1 MLQREDLIYPELSY
15 KLVGLAY
22 NVFNELGHGH
32 LERIYQK
39 AYAKELKEADITF
52 KEQAPYQVI
61 YKEEVIGNNFLDFL
75 IEDKVI
81 IELKRSDFHSK
92 KYIDQI
98 SNYIKVSN
106 LKLAIL
112 INFTSNG
119 VRIKRI
125 QRIERKLTLMVMI
138 NT

>member
-1 MLQREDLIYPELSY
+1 MSKMIQKQDLIYPELSY

-32 LERIYQK
+32 LEKIYQK
-39 AYAKELKEADITF
+39 AYAKELKEAGIVF

-61 YKEEVIGNNFLDFL
+61 YKEEVIGNNYLDFL
-75 IEDKVI
+75 IEEKVI
-81 IELKRSDFHSK
+81 IELKRSDFYSK
-92 KYIDQI
+92 KYIDQV

-112 INFTSNG
+112 INFTTNG

-125 QRIERKLTLMVMI
+125 VNETNQ
-138 NT
+138 

>member
-1 MLQREDLIYPELSY
+1 MNNMIQKQDLIYPELSY
-15 KLVGLAY
+15 QLVGLAY

-32 LERIYQK
+32 LEKIYQK
-39 AYAKELKEADITF
+39 AYAKELKEAGIVF

-61 YKEEVIGNNFLDFL
+61 YKEEVIGNNYLDFL
-75 IEDKVI
+75 IEEKVI
-81 IELKRSDFHSK
+81 IELKRSDFYSK
-92 KYIDQI
+92 KYIDQA

-112 INFTSNG
+112 INFTTNG

-125 QRIERKLTLMVMI
+125 VNETNQ
-138 NT
+138 

>member
-1 MLQREDLIYPELSY
+1 MIQKQDLIYPELSY

-32 LERIYQK
+32 LEKIYQK
-39 AYAKELKEADITF
+39 AYAKELKETGIIF

-61 YKEEVIGNNFLDFL
+61 YKEEIIGNNFLDFL
-75 IEDKVI
+75 IEEKVI
-81 IELKRSDFHSK
+81 IELKRSDFYSK
-92 KYIDQI
+92 KYIDQV

-125 QRIERKLTLMVMI
+125 VNESK
-138 NT
+138 

>member
-1 MLQREDLIYPELSY
+1 MNKMIQKQDLIYPELSY

-32 LERIYQK
+32 LEKIYQK
-39 AYAKELKEADITF
+39 AYAKELIEAGIIF

-61 YKEEVIGNNFLDFL
+61 YKEEIIGNNFLDFL
-75 IEDKVI
+75 IEEKVI
-81 IELKRSDFHSK
+81 IELKRSDFYSK
-92 KYIDQI
+92 KYIDQV

-125 QRIERKLTLMVMI
+125 VNELK
-138 NT
+138 

>member
-32 LERIYQK
+32 LEKIYQK
-39 AYAKELKEADITF
+39 AYAKELKEAGIVF

-61 YKEEVIGNNFLDFL
+61 YKEEIIGNNFLDFL
-75 IEDKVI
+75 IEEKVI
-81 IELKRSDFHSK
+81 IELKRSDFYSK
-92 KYIDQI
+92 KYIDQV

-125 QRIERKLTLMVMI
+125 VNE
-138 NT
+138 

>member
-1 MLQREDLIYPELSY
+1 MIQRQDLIYPELSY

-32 LERIYQK
+32 LEKVYQK
-39 AYAKELKEADITF
+39 AYAKELKEADIVF
-52 KEQAPYQVI
+52 KEQASYQVI
-61 YKEEVIGNNFLDFL
+61 YKDEVIGNNYLDFL
-75 IEDKVI
+75 IENKII

-98 SNYIKVSN
+98 SNYIKVSD

-125 QRIERKLTLMVMI
+125 VNELK
-138 NT
+138 

>member
-1 MLQREDLIYPELSY
+1 MIQKQDLIYPELSY

-22 NVFNELGHGH
+22 NVHNELGHGH
-32 LERIYQK
+32 LEKIYQK
-39 AYAKELKEADITF
+39 AYAKELKEANIEY
-52 KEQAPYQVI
+52 KEQAPYKVI
-61 YKEEVIGNNFLDFL
+61 YKEEIIGNNYLDFL
-75 IEDKVI
+75 IEGKVI

-106 LKLAIL
+106 LQLAIL
-112 INFTSNG
+112 INFTSTG

-125 QRIERKLTLMVMI
+125 VNELK
-138 NT
+138 

>member
-1 MLQREDLIYPELSY
+1 MLQRKDLIYPELSY

-22 NVFNELGHGH
+22 DVFNELGHGH
-32 LERIYQK
+32 LEKIYQK
-39 AYAKELKEADITF
+39 AYAKELKESNIEF

-61 YKEEVIGNNFLDFL
+61 YKEEVIGNNYLDFL

-81 IELKRSDFHSK
+81 IELKRSDFYSK
-92 KYIDQI
+92 KYIDQV

-106 LKLAIL
+106 LQLALL

-125 QRIERKLTLMVMI
+125 VNEVK
-138 NT
+138 

>member
-1 MLQREDLIYPELSY
+1 MNKMIQKQDLIYPELSY

-32 LERIYQK
+32 LEKIYQK
-39 AYAKELKEADITF
+39 AYAKELKETGIEF
-52 KEQAPYQVI
+52 KEQAPFQVI
-61 YKEEVIGNNFLDFL
+61 YKEEVIGNNYLDFL
-75 IEDKVI
+75 VEGKVI
-81 IELKRSDFHSK
+81 IELKRSDFYSK
-92 KYIDQI
+92 KYIDQV

-125 QRIERKLTLMVMI
+125 VNEIK
-138 NT
+138 

>member
-1 MLQREDLIYPELSY
+1 MLQREGLIYPELSY

-32 LERIYQK
+32 LEKIYQK
-39 AYAKELKEADITF
+39 AYAKELIEANIEF
-52 KEQAPYQVI
+52 KEQAPYKVI
-61 YKEEVIGNNFLDFL
+61 YKEEVIGNNYLDFL
-75 IEDKVI
+75 IEGKVI
-81 IELKRSDFHSK
+81 IELKRSDFYAK

-125 QRIERKLTLMVMI
+125 VNEQK
-138 NT
+138 

>member
-1 MLQREDLIYPELSY
+1 MNNMIQKQDLIYPELSY

-32 LERIYQK
+32 LEKVYQK
-39 AYAKELKEADITF
+39 AYAKELKDASIIF

-61 YKEEVIGNNFLDFL
+61 YKEEVIGNNYLDFL

-92 KYIDQI
+92 KYIDQV

-106 LKLAIL
+106 LQLAIL
-112 INFTSNG
+112 INFTTNG

-125 QRIERKLTLMVMI
+125 VNESK
-138 NT
+138 

>member
-1 MLQREDLIYPELSY
+1 MIQKQDLIYPELSY

-32 LERIYQK
+32 LEKIYQK
-39 AYAKELKEADITF
+39 AYAKELKEARIIF

-61 YKEEVIGNNFLDFL
+61 YKDEIIGNNFLDFL
-75 IEDKVI
+75 VEEKVI
-81 IELKRSDFHSK
+81 IELKRSDFYSK
-92 KYIDQI
+92 KYIDQV

-125 QRIERKLTLMVMI
+125 VNESK
-138 NT
+138 

>member
-1 MLQREDLIYPELSY
+1 MNKMIQKQDLIYPELSY
-15 KLVGLAY
+15 QLVGLAY

-32 LERIYQK
+32 LEKIYQK
-39 AYAKELKEADITF
+39 AYAKELKEAGIVF

-61 YKEEVIGNNFLDFL
+61 YKEEVIGNNYLDFL
-75 IEDKVI
+75 IEEKVT
-81 IELKRSDFHSK
+81 IELKRSDFYSK
-92 KYIDQI
+92 KYIDQV

-112 INFTSNG
+112 INFTTNG

-125 QRIERKLTLMVMI
+125 VNETNQ
-138 NT
+138 

>member
-1 MLQREDLIYPELSY
+1 MNKMIQKQDLIYPELSY

-32 LERIYQK
+32 LEKIYQK
-39 AYAKELKEADITF
+39 AYAKELKEAGIIF

-61 YKEEVIGNNFLDFL
+61 YKEEIIGNNFLDFL
-75 IEDKVI
+75 IEEKVI
-81 IELKRSDFHSK
+81 IELKRSDFYSK
-92 KYIDQI
+92 KYIDQV

-106 LKLAIL
+106 LRLAIL

-125 QRIERKLTLMVMI
+125 VNELK
-138 NT
+138 

>member
-1 MLQREDLIYPELSY
+1 MNKMIQKQDLIYPELSY
-15 KLVGLAY
+15 QLVGLAY

-32 LERIYQK
+32 LEKIYQK
-39 AYAKELKEADITF
+39 AYAKELKEAGIVF

-61 YKEEVIGNNFLDFL
+61 YKEEVIGNNYLDFL
-75 IEDKVI
+75 IEEKVI
-81 IELKRSDFHSK
+81 IELKRSDFYSK
-92 KYIDQI
+92 KYIDQV

-112 INFTSNG
+112 INFTTNG

-125 QRIERKLTLMVMI
+125 VNETNQ
-138 NT
+138 

>member
-1 MLQREDLIYPELSY
+1 MDKMIQKQDLIYPELSY

-32 LERIYQK
+32 LEKIYQK
-39 AYAKELKEADITF
+39 AYAKELKEAGIIF

-61 YKEEVIGNNFLDFL
+61 YKEEIIGNNFLDFL
-75 IEDKVI
+75 IEEKVI
-81 IELKRSDFHSK
+81 IELKRNDFYSK
-92 KYIDQI
+92 KYIDQV

-125 QRIERKLTLMVMI
+125 VNELK
-138 NT
+138 

>member
-1 MLQREDLIYPELSY
+1 MNKMIQKQDLIYPELSY
-15 KLVGLAY
+15 QLVGLAY

-32 LERIYQK
+32 LEKIYQK
-39 AYAKELKEADITF
+39 AYAKELKEAGIVF

-61 YKEEVIGNNFLDFL
+61 YKEEVIGNNYLDFL
-75 IEDKVI
+75 IEEKVI
-81 IELKRSDFHSK
+81 IELKRSDFYSK
-92 KYIDQI
+92 KYIDQV

-125 QRIERKLTLMVMI
+125 VNETNQ
-138 NT
+138 

>member
-1 MLQREDLIYPELSY
+1 MNKMIQKQGLIYPELSY

-32 LERIYQK
+32 LEKIYQK

-125 QRIERKLTLMVMI
+125 VNELK
-138 NT
+138 

>member
-1 MLQREDLIYPELSY
+1 MIQKQDLIYPELSY

-32 LERIYQK
+32 LEKIYQK
-39 AYAKELKEADITF
+39 AYAKELKEAGILF

-61 YKEEVIGNNFLDFL
+61 YKEEVIGNNYLDFL
-75 IEDKVI
+75 IEEKVI
-81 IELKRSDFHSK
+81 IELKRSDFYSK
-92 KYIDQI
+92 KYIDQV

-112 INFTSNG
+112 INFTTNG

-125 QRIERKLTLMVMI
+125 VNETNQ
-138 NT
+138 

>member
-1 MLQREDLIYPELSY
+1 MNKMIQKQDLIYPELSY

-32 LERIYQK
+32 LEKIYQK
-39 AYAKELKEADITF
+39 AYAKELKEAGIVF
-52 KEQAPYQVI
+52 KEQAPYQVF
-61 YKEEVIGNNFLDFL
+61 YKEEVIGNNYLDFL
-75 IEDKVI
+75 IEEKVI
-81 IELKRSDFHSK
+81 IELKRSDFYSK
-92 KYIDQI
+92 KYIDQV

-125 QRIERKLTLMVMI
+125 VNETNQ
-138 NT
+138 

>member
-1 MLQREDLIYPELSY
+1 MNKMIQKQDLIYPELSY

-32 LERIYQK
+32 LEKIYQK
-39 AYAKELKEADITF
+39 AYAKELKEAGIIF
-52 KEQAPYQVI
+52 KEQAPYKVI
-61 YKEEVIGNNFLDFL
+61 YKEEIIGNNYLDFL
-75 IEDKVI
+75 IEEKVI
-81 IELKRSDFHSK
+81 IELKRSDFYSK
-92 KYIDQI
+92 KYIDQV

-112 INFTSNG
+112 INFTTNG

-125 QRIERKLTLMVMI
+125 VNELK
-138 NT
+138 

>member
-1 MLQREDLIYPELSY
+1 MNKMIQKQDLIYPELSY

-32 LERIYQK
+32 LEKIYQK
-39 AYAKELKEADITF
+39 AYAKELKEAGIVF

-61 YKEEVIGNNFLDFL
+61 YKEEVIGNNYLDFL
-75 IEDKVI
+75 IEEKVI
-81 IELKRSDFHSK
+81 IELKRSDFYSK
-92 KYIDQI
+92 KYIDQV

-112 INFTSNG
+112 INFTTND

-125 QRIERKLTLMVMI
+125 VNETK
-138 NT
+138 

>member
-1 MLQREDLIYPELSY
+1 MLQRKDLIYPELSY

-22 NVFNELGHGH
+22 DVFNELGHGH
-32 LERIYQK
+32 LEKVYQR
-39 AYAKELKEADITF
+39 AYAKELKDAQIIF

-61 YKEEVIGNNFLDFL
+61 YKEEVIGNNYLDFL
-75 IEDKVI
+75 IEDKII

-106 LKLAIL
+106 LQLAIL
-112 INFTSNG
+112 INFTTNG

-125 QRIERKLTLMVMI
+125 VNELK
-138 NT
+138 

>member
-1 MLQREDLIYPELSY
+1 MNKMIQKQDLIYPELSY
-15 KLVGLAY
+15 QLVGLAY

-32 LERIYQK
+32 LEKIYQK
-39 AYAKELKEADITF
+39 AYAKELKEAGIVF

-61 YKEEVIGNNFLDFL
+61 YKEEVIGNNYLDFL
-75 IEDKVI
+75 IEEKVI
-81 IELKRSDFHSK
+81 IELKRSDFYSK
-92 KYIDQI
+92 KYIDQV

-119 VRIKRI
+119 VRIKRVVNETN
-125 QRIERKLTLMVMI
+125 Q
-138 NT
+138 

>member
-1 MLQREDLIYPELSY
+1 MIQRDDLIYPDLSY

-22 NVFNELGHGH
+22 TVFNEISHGH
-32 LERIYQK
+32 LEKVYQK
-39 AYAKELKEADITF
+39 AYAKELKDSNIEF

-61 YKEEVIGNNFLDFL
+61 YKEEIIGNNYLDFL
-75 IEDKVI
+75 IENKII

-92 KYIDQI
+92 KYIDQV
-98 SNYIKVSN
+98 SNYIKVSD

-112 INFTSNG
+112 INFTTSG

-125 QRIERKLTLMVMI
+125 VNDSK
-138 NT
+138 

>member
-1 MLQREDLIYPELSY
+1 MNNMIQKQDLIYPELSY
-15 KLVGLAY
+15 QLVGLAY

-32 LERIYQK
+32 LEKIYQK
-39 AYAKELKEADITF
+39 AYAKELKEAGIVF

-61 YKEEVIGNNFLDFL
+61 YKEEVIGNNYLDFL
-75 IEDKVI
+75 IEEKVI
-81 IELKRSDFHSK
+81 IELKRSDFYSK
-92 KYIDQI
+92 KYIDQV

-119 VRIKRI
+119 VRIKRVVNETN
-125 QRIERKLTLMVMI
+125 Q
-138 NT
+138 

>member
-1 MLQREDLIYPELSY
+1 MIQKQDLIYPELSY
-15 KLVGLAY
+15 KLVCLAY

-32 LERIYQK
+32 LEKIYQK
-39 AYAKELKEADITF
+39 AYAKELKEAGIIF

-61 YKEEVIGNNFLDFL
+61 YKEEIIGNNFLDFL
-75 IEDKVI
+75 IEEKVI
-81 IELKRSDFHSK
+81 IELKRSDFYSK
-92 KYIDQI
+92 KYIDQV

-125 QRIERKLTLMVMI
+125 VNESK
-138 NT
+138 

>member
-1 MLQREDLIYPELSY
+1 MNKMIQKQDLIYPELSY

-22 NVFNELGHGH
+22 NVFNELGHRH
-32 LERIYQK
+32 LEKIYQK
-39 AYAKELKEADITF
+39 AYAKELKEAGIIF
-52 KEQAPYQVI
+52 KEQASYQVI
-61 YKEEVIGNNFLDFL
+61 YKEEIIGNNFLDFL
-75 IEDKVI
+75 IEEKVI
-81 IELKRSDFHSK
+81 IELKRSDFYSK
-92 KYIDQI
+92 KYIDQV

-125 QRIERKLTLMVMI
+125 VNESK
-138 NT
+138 

>member
-1 MLQREDLIYPELSY
+1 MFHQCQKQDLIYPELSY
-15 KLVGLAY
+15 QLVGLAY

-32 LERIYQK
+32 LEKIYQK
-39 AYAKELKEADITF
+39 AYAKELKEAGIVF

-61 YKEEVIGNNFLDFL
+61 YKEEVIGNNYLDFL
-75 IEDKVI
+75 IEEKVI
-81 IELKRSDFHSK
+81 IELKRSDFYSK
-92 KYIDQI
+92 KYIDQV

-112 INFTSNG
+112 INFTTNG

-125 QRIERKLTLMVMI
+125 VNETNQ
-138 NT
+138 

>member
-1 MLQREDLIYPELSY
+1 MLQKQDLIYPELSY

-32 LERIYQK
+32 LEKIYQK
-39 AYAKELKEADITF
+39 AYAKELKEAGIIF
-52 KEQAPYQVI
+52 KEQVPYQVI
-61 YKEEVIGNNFLDFL
+61 YKEEIIGNNFLDFL
-75 IEDKVI
+75 IEEKVI
-81 IELKRSDFHSK
+81 IELKRSDFYSK
-92 KYIDQI
+92 KYIDQV

-125 QRIERKLTLMVMI
+125 VNESK
-138 NT
+138 

>member
-1 MLQREDLIYPELSY
+1 MIKKQDLIYPELSY

-32 LERIYQK
+32 LEKIYQK
-39 AYAKELKEADITF
+39 AYAKELKEAGIIF

-61 YKEEVIGNNFLDFL
+61 YKEEIIGNNFLDFL
-75 IEDKVI
+75 IEEKVI
-81 IELKRSDFHSK
+81 IELKRSDFYSK
-92 KYIDQI
+92 KYIDQV

-106 LKLAIL
+106 LRLAIL

-125 QRIERKLTLMVMI
+125 VNELK
-138 NT
+138 

>member
-1 MLQREDLIYPELSY
+1 MLQRKDLIYPELSY

-32 LERIYQK
+32 LEKVYQK
-39 AYAKELKEADITF
+39 AYAKELKDAEITF

-61 YKEEVIGNNFLDFL
+61 YKEEIIGNNFLDFL
-75 IEDKVI
+75 IEEKVI
-81 IELKRSDFHSK
+81 IELKRSDFYSK
-92 KYIDQI
+92 KYIDQV

-125 QRIERKLTLMVMI
+125 VNESK
-138 NT
+138 

>member
-1 MLQREDLIYPELSY
+1 MIQKQDLIYPELSY
-15 KLVGLAY
+15 QLVGLAY

-32 LERIYQK
+32 LEKIYQK
-39 AYAKELKEADITF
+39 AYAKELKEAGIVF

-61 YKEEVIGNNFLDFL
+61 YKEEVIGNNYLDFL
-75 IEDKVI
+75 IEEKVI
-81 IELKRSDFHSK
+81 IELKRSDFYSK
-92 KYIDQI
+92 KYIDQV

-125 QRIERKLTLMVMI
+125 VNETNK
-138 NT
+138 

>member
-1 MLQREDLIYPELSY
+1 MNKMIQKQDLIYPKLSY
-15 KLVGLAY
+15 QLVGLAY

-32 LERIYQK
+32 LEKIYQK
-39 AYAKELKEADITF
+39 AYAKELKEAGIVF

-61 YKEEVIGNNFLDFL
+61 YKEEVIGNNYLDFL
-75 IEDKVI
+75 IEEKVI
-81 IELKRSDFHSK
+81 IELKRSDFYSK
-92 KYIDQI
+92 KYIDQV

-112 INFTSNG
+112 INFTTNG

-125 QRIERKLTLMVMI
+125 VNETNQ
-138 NT
+138 

>member
-1 MLQREDLIYPELSY
+1 MNKMIQKQDLIYPELSY

-22 NVFNELGHGH
+22 NVHNELGHGH
-32 LERIYQK
+32 LEKIYQK
-39 AYAKELKEADITF
+39 AYAKELKEAGISF

-61 YKEEVIGNNFLDFL
+61 YKEEVIGNNYLDFL
-75 IEDKVI
+75 IENKVI

-98 SNYIKVSN
+98 SNYIKVSD

-125 QRIERKLTLMVMI
+125 VNESK
-138 NT
+138 